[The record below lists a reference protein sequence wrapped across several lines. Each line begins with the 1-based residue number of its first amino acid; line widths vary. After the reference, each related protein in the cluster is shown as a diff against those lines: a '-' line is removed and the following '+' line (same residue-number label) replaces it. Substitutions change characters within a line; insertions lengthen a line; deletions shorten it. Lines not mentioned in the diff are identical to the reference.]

1 MALLGK
7 AVDLFGDCLGR
18 QQAALASYA
27 VPHDQAMD
35 TGDDGGGDGG
45 EITMADAKE
54 DREEYAVIQE
64 PVTPAAV
71 LDTLQGMLQAMST
84 LLPVHPAPQPVLA
97 AAEALL
103 SDTLLPLVRQ
113 TDGCQAE
120 CAIAAALARCA
131 IAEARFRSDAEA
143 GDADAGAWEAAIAA
157 AFDSAGAWVGTELD
171 ADALAAKS
179 DAHVALAQAVPALAW
194 KHYGLAAQA
203 LAAASQLQ
211 PARAGLYLAR
221 GDTDLQR
228 SRVMDCGCDSG
239 AAAAADVRALLRR
252 NAGVFYR
259 GAARL
264 AQTARVRLESL
275 VKEAALQ
282 AELGPGG
289 DEASGSAALQGLLL
303 EDPEARHVLREAV
316 AEGLFDPPVLSL

>member
-7 AVDLFGDCLGR
+7 AVDLFGDYLGR

-35 TGDDGGGDGG
+35 AGDGGGGGDGR

-54 DREEYAVIQE
+54 DQEEYAVIQE

-84 LLPVHPAPQPVLA
+84 LLPVRPAPQPVMA
-97 AAEALL
+97 TAEALL
-103 SDTLLPLVRQ
+103 RDTLLPLVLQ

-131 IAEARFRSDAEA
+131 IAEARFRSDAGA
-143 GDADAGAWEAAIAA
+143 SGADVSAWEVAIAA

-179 DAHVALAQAVPALAW
+179 DAHVALAQAVPAQAW

-203 LAAASQLQ
+203 LAARRHEPAAQ
-211 PARAGLYLAR
+211 PRDGLRLRLWHGCGGRRARTVVQECGRVLPRRDQAR
-221 GDTDLQR
+221 PD
-228 SRVMDCGCDSG
+228 
-239 AAAAADVRALLRR
+239 
-252 NAGVFYR
+252 
-259 GAARL
+259 
-264 AQTARVRLESL
+264 
-275 VKEAALQ
+275 
-282 AELGPGG
+282 GPR
-289 DEASGSAALQGLLL
+289 
-303 EDPEARHVLREAV
+303 PPRE
-316 AEGLFDPPVLSL
+316 PR

>member
-18 QQAALASYA
+18 QQAALAFYA

-35 TGDDGGGDGG
+35 AGDGGGGGDGR

-54 DREEYAVIQE
+54 DQEEYAVIQE

-84 LLPVHPAPQPVLA
+84 LLPVHPAPQPVMA

-103 SDTLLPLVRQ
+103 RDTLLPLVLQ

-131 IAEARFRSDAEA
+131 IAEARFRSDA
-143 GDADAGAWEAAIAA
+143 GADVSAWEVAIAA

-179 DAHVALAQAVPALAW
+179 DAHVALAQAVPAQAW

-228 SRVMDCGCDSG
+228 SRVMDCGCDPG
-239 AAAAADVRALLRR
+239 VAAAADVRALLRR

-259 GAARL
+259 GTTRL
-264 AQTARVRLESL
+264 AQMALVRLESL

-289 DEASGSAALQGLLL
+289 DEASGSAALQGLFL
-303 EDPEARHVLREAV
+303 EDPEARHILREAV
-316 AEGLFDPPVLSL
+316 AEGLFDPRVLSP